1 VSTQPYRTPVVFGA
15 RELLCASLIHGC
27 KGGKCVESGTYYRMV
42 WYGMVPLLPPVSVFC
57 H

>member
-1 VSTQPYRTPVVFGA
+1 MDECLLESDRRPTADLGPTAGVHLWAVGGA
-15 RELLCASLIHGC
+15 IELL
-27 KGGKCVESGTYYRMV
+27 V

>member
-1 VSTQPYRTPVVFGA
+1 VSVRSVSNTDRQCNPRLFGD
-15 RELLCASLIHGC
+15 GFVP
-27 KGGKCVESGTYYRMV
+27 GMV